1 MIIKKGVE
9 SDIMNK
15 LKKGFTLIELL
26 VVIAIIGILA
36 TTLVPK
42 LREQLAKAKN
52 TKVIAALGVIRTTTD
67 IVILEKLIMSDK
79 ATVTVDFDGIIK
91 PRLESKIIELIY
103 DPSDGHTRP
112 KIGGSKG
119 RIDGNVIYGGTVELV
134 KKKGGNMLGDGNFQT
149 NGDDYN
155 ISINAKREAPFG
167 LEGKR
172 WDEY

>member
-1 MIIKKGVE
+1 
-9 SDIMNK
+9 MNK

-52 TKVIAALGVIRTTTD
+52 TKVIAALGVIRTTTE
-67 IVILEKLIMSDK
+67 IVILEKLMMSDE

-103 DPSDGHTRP
+103 ASDGHTRP

-119 RIDGNVIYGGTVELV
+119 SIDGNVIYGGTVELV
-134 KKKGGNMLGDGNFQT
+134 KKKGGSMLGDGNFQT
-149 NGDDYN
+149 NGDDYS